1 MSRREHLLLPGFA
14 DVLELL
20 NLQRDSER
28 RAMLATVKR
37 YQLKQVGKIF
47 RTWAK
52 MSKAA
57 RRAIKFLTE
66 WMRDSH
72 LITAR
77 QIFNEWLHVAKNE
90 KHHRE
95 IEFEKSA
102 RSQME

>member
-1 MSRREHLLLPGFA
+1 
-14 DVLELL
+14 
-20 NLQRDSER
+20 
-28 RAMLATVKR
+28 
-37 YQLKQVGKIF
+37 
-47 RTWAK
+47 